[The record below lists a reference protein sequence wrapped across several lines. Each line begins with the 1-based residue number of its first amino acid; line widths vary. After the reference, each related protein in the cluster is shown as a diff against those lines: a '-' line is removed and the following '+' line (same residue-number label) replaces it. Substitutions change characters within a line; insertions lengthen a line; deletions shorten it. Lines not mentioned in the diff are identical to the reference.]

1 MFMQITQIFTQCTPQ
16 CHQYE
21 PSQCMVGMFLSCQ
34 PVLSKLRW
42 LLLFHW
48 QSTSLSYLPN
58 ALSFP
63 LSLPLWNHHLI
74 LYLMDIYNQIL
85 CNTLHFWNQMMI
97 VDFSVWV
104 NQRHRS
110 KYICIMFWW
119 FWFWKWII
127 DCTAQLSWK
136 WTESNTFIQCI
147 VLCSWYSYHLFWI
160 NY

>member
-1 MFMQITQIFTQCTPQ
+1 MFMQITQILTQCTPQ
-16 CHQYE
+16 CHQYYT
-21 PSQCMVGMFLSCQ
+21 SQCMVGMFLCCQ

-63 LSLPLWNHHLI
+63 LSLHLGNHHLI
-74 LYLMDIYNQIL
+74 LFMTDIYYQIHS
-85 CNTLHFWNQMMI
+85 NTLHFWNPMMI

-110 KYICIMFWW
+110 EYY
-119 FWFWKWII
+119 
-127 DCTAQLSWK
+127 CTFDLMILILK
-136 WTESNTFIQCI
+136 
-147 VLCSWYSYHLFWI
+147 V
-160 NY
+160 NYWLYGTT